1 MQNKKQKIVFP
12 TGKDFWIPRK
22 SNYAPRLKPNAGNG
36 QAELRKEA
44 YKYVES
50 WRGCVDAGAN
60 VGMWTRSL
68 MNDFNKVYCFEPNP
82 VFAECWKKNIPSGKN
97 AILHEVGLG
106 KKETTANF
114 DRPLA
119 QKLERRPGRVHIKTL
134 DSYALTDID
143 FIKIDVD
150 GYEDLLVKGAQ
161 ETIANN
167 KPVINIEMKW
177 KRPKVVRVA
186 ARILKSLGY
195 TKKVRTKSDEVWL
208 PLK

>member
-1 MQNKKQKIVFP
+1 M
-12 TGKDFWIPRK
+12 
-22 SNYAPRLKPNAGNG
+22 
-36 QAELRKEA
+36 
-44 YKYVES
+44 
-50 WRGCVDAGAN
+50 
-60 VGMWTRSL
+60 
-68 MNDFNKVYCFEPNP
+68 
-82 VFAECWKKNIPSGKN
+82 
-97 AILHEVGLG
+97 G

-150 GYEDLLVKGAQ
+150 GYEDLLVKGAK

-167 KPVINIEMKW
+167 KPVINIEMKRW

-186 ARILKSLGY
+186 ATILKSLGY
-195 TKKVRTKSDEVWL
+195 AKKLRTKSDEIWL